1 MLLFVLYDHQNVKL
15 LLKLTFFCIFC
26 LALLTDHQQRKL
38 ATLQY
43 FYTHLIINKNFT
55 KMASKLLSNTISF
68 PSNGSCPSSAERLR
82 QAVRD
87 GYVELLREATRR
99 ECNAADEDGMTA
111 VHWAA
116 YAGNLDALRIIVG
129 RGLVGCFGRLFNFF

>member
-1 MLLFVLYDHQNVKL
+1 
-15 LLKLTFFCIFC
+15 
-26 LALLTDHQQRKL
+26 
-38 ATLQY
+38 
-43 FYTHLIINKNFT
+43 
-55 KMASKLLSNTISF
+55 MASKLLSNTISF

-129 RGLVGCFGRLFNFF
+129 RGLVGCFGKLFNFF